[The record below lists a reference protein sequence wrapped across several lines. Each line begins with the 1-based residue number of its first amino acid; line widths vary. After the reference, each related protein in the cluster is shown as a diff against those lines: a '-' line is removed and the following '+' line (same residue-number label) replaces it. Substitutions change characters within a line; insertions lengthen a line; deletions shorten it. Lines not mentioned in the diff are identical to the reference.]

1 MKTPFNPLLR
11 PSKARCWISTLI
23 TMLCMFTSGLFAQ
36 APNLL
41 GYQAV
46 VRDASGVPLAET
58 EVTLRLGIHSE
69 APDGLLLWQEDHNLI
84 TGPQGL
90 VNLHIGRNEN
100 RTGGSLEEFSLI
112 EWGASAHFLQVQV
125 NTGSSFTELGTTE
138 LVSVPYALYAREAGT
153 TPLAEIWS
161 AEGENIS
168 TSFNVGI
175 GTGTPAGKMEVLG
188 NPGAQDDDP
197 LFEVKR
203 NDGQPVLSVYNEG
216 VRIWVRD
223 DWVKGT
229 KGGFAVGGF
238 NPAKGETNEFLRVT
252 PDSVRIYVENPQ
264 GKASKGGFAVGGFT
278 PAKTD
283 AEPLMQLTRDNYL
296 IGHQSGKNLTAGL
309 NNIFIGYQAG
319 YSVKEGSGNI
329 FIGQN
334 AGMSNNGSGNIFLG
348 PEAGRNESGSN
359 KLYIDNTES
368 DPNKTLVWGDF
379 ERNHLR
385 FNAFVGVLK
394 EPVDGIAM
402 DINGNL
408 RINEE
413 LITGS
418 DIRFKTSVE
427 PLNHA
432 LDRISRLRGVS
443 YEWNREAF
451 PGKHFRE
458 GKHIG
463 LIAQEVEQVVPE
475 LVETGAD
482 GYKAVNYNKLPALL
496 VEAVKEQQA
505 QIEAQ
510 EERIRILETMVE
522 KLVEER

>member
-1 MKTPFNPLLR
+1 MKTGLNHSPKSSGKPRILSVIITGLFLLSY
-11 PSKARCWISTLI
+11 P
-23 TMLCMFTSGLFAQ
+23 LFAQ
-36 APNLL
+36 APHLL

-46 VRDASGVPLAET
+46 VRDAAGNPLAET

-69 APDGLLLWQEDHNLI
+69 TPGGLLLWQEDHNLL

-90 VNLHIGRNEN
+90 VSVQIGQTEK
-100 RTGGSLEEFSLI
+100 RTGGSLAEFAHI
-112 EWGASAHFLQVQV
+112 EWGTAPHFLQVQV
-125 NTGSSFTELGTTE
+125 NTGSGFTELGTTE

-153 TPLAEIWS
+153 TPLSDIWS
-161 AEGENIS
+161 AQGENIS
-168 TSFNVGI
+168 TPFSVGI
-175 GTGTPAGKMEVLG
+175 GTETPAGKLEVLG

-203 NDGQPVLSVYNEG
+203 NDGQPVFSVYNEG
-216 VRIWVRD
+216 VRIWVQD

-278 PAKTD
+278 PAKTN

-296 IGHQSGKNLTAGL
+296 IGHQSGRNLEGGL
-309 NNIFIGYQAG
+309 NNILIGYQAG
-319 YSVKEGSGNI
+319 YSVKEGSNNI
-329 FIGQN
+329 FIGQH
-334 AGMSNNGSGNIFLG
+334 AGLSNNGSGNIFLG
-348 PEAGRNESGSN
+348 PEAGRGETGSD
-359 KLYIDNTES
+359 KLYIDNSES
-368 DPNKTLVWGDF
+368 DPTKTLVWGDF
-379 ERNHLR
+379 NMDLLR

-394 EPVDGIAM
+394 EPVEGIAM

-408 RINEE
+408 RISEE

-427 PLNHA
+427 PLDHA
-432 LDRISRLRGVS
+432 LDQVSLLQGVR
-443 YEWNREAF
+443 YEWNREDF
-451 PGKHFRE
+451 PGKHFSE

-463 LIAQEVEQVVPE
+463 LIAQDVEQVVPE

-510 EERIRILETMVE
+510 AERISMLEALVE
-522 KLVEER
+522 KLMEEK